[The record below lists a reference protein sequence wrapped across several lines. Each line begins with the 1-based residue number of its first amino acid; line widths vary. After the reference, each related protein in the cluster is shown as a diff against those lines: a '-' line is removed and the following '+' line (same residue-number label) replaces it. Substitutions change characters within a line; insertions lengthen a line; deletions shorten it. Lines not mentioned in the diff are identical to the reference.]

1 MCMYIHIYVKNK
13 KEIISKEK
21 EGKYQGSEQNT
32 KRAELKKKSNRNN
45 KIKEK
50 ILSPRKEVCVFSC
63 QLSIWFPVSL
73 TCKRLDP
80 LQSTVPS
87 SSNSNNSESYIL
99 HITSG

>member
-1 MCMYIHIYVKNK
+1 MRKIKSK
-13 KEIISKEK
+13 KEIIRKEK
-21 EGKYQGSEQNT
+21 EKKYQGSE
-32 KRAELKKKSNRNN
+32 AEYKKSRVKKKTNRNN

-63 QLSIWFPVSL
+63 QLSICFPVSL

-80 LQSTVPS
+80 LQSMVPY
-87 SSNSNNSESYIL
+87 SSNSNNSESHIL